1 MTVESP
7 PVDLAAWISPVCAS
21 AVDLY
26 EVAAV
31 LEAGGINDV
40 TARERHGARDVFDLA
55 GRLFRQVP
63 PEPQP
68 DRPVTGPWRATPV
81 THVLRGVVFGL
92 PALAYLA
99 VADRIAGP
107 RAAVVLVVS
116 VLLSWAAGQG
126 LAYLGYVRLGRAGRG
141 AAAAVLGGAGLLVAL
156 PAAAVVVALGFAL
169 GVPPAATLIAAGQLA
184 YVLAAT
190 VALVLGREWW
200 LLAALVPGV
209 AAGVGVLVAGP
220 AAGRSGQLAAAV
232 AFSVAASAAVACWA
246 LWGVRPH
253 LPSRAELA
261 AALPNVAFGALA
273 GALLIFIPAV
283 RALDPGPDPRIG
295 VGAALALTLPLSVS
309 MGGAEWLLFRYRAAT
324 HRAMAETRTLRA
336 FGWRAAL
343 ALVRVTTGYLA
354 VLVALVL
361 AAIGLARLLT
371 GELAAAGP
379 VVAAVLIGPALF
391 LALLLMSFDLRGP
404 AVLPCLAALAANLA
418 LVPLATPESIQA
430 ITASGLLGDLF
441 GYALVTL
448 RRAQLHI

>member
-1 MTVESP
+1 VTVESP
-7 PVDLAAWISPVCAS
+7 HADLAGWMTPVCAS
-21 AVDLY
+21 AVDPY

-31 LEAGGINDV
+31 LEAGGITDV
-40 TARERHGARDVFDLA
+40 AARERHGARDVFDLA
-55 GRLFRQVP
+55 GQLFRQVP
-63 PEPQP
+63 RERQRS
-68 DRPVTGPWRATPV
+68 RPVAGPWRATPV
-81 THVLRGVVFGL
+81 THVLRGVIFGL

-99 VADRIAGP
+99 VADQIAGP
-107 RAAVVLVVS
+107 RPAIVLVVS

-141 AAAAVLGGAGLLVAL
+141 AAAAVLSGAVLLVAL
-156 PAAAVVVALGFAL
+156 PAAAATGALGFAL
-169 GVPPAATLIAAGQLA
+169 GVPPAVTLIAVGQLA

-209 AAGVGVLVAGP
+209 AAGIGDLVPWP
-220 AAGRSGQLAAAV
+220 AAGRSGLLAAAV
-232 AFSVAASAAVACWA
+232 AFSVAASTAVAGWA
-246 LWGVRPH
+246 LRGVRPQ

-295 VGAALALTLPLSVS
+295 GGAALALTLPLSVS

-336 FGWRAAL
+336 FGRRAAV
-343 ALVRVTTGYLA
+343 ALVRVTTGYLV

-361 AAIGLARLLT
+361 AVIGLSRLLT
-371 GELAAAGP
+371 GELPATGP

-404 AVLPCLAALAANLA
+404 AVLACLAALAVNLA
-418 LVPLATPESIQA
+418 LVPLAAPESIQA

-441 GYALVTL
+441 GFALVTL
-448 RRAQLHI
+448 CRAQLHI